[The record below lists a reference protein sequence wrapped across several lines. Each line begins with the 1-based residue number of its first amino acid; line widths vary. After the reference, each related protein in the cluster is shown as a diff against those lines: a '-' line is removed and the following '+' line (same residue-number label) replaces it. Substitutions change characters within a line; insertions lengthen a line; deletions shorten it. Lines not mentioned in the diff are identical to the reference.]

1 MKIIKDILVYIS
13 EKYKQFTKESKYI
26 LDITSNRLN

>member
-1 MKIIKDILVYIS
+1 MKIIKDILLYIS
-13 EKYKQFTKESKYI
+13 EKYKQFKSETKLI